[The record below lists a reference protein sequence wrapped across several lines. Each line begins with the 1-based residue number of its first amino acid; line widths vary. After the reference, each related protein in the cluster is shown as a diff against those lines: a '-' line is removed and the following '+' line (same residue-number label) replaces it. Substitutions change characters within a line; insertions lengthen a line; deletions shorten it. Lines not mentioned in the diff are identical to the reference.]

1 MTTARRAGDTVAAI
15 ILWVL
20 AVILWWQ
27 STTWP
32 PATDTAVSPTVM
44 PRVLAA
50 IMALVGFVLVLRHRP
65 DPDEADDSASHR
77 PFDTVVAVG
86 VTITL
91 AFLLDPLGLIPAGI
105 VYVLV
110 LQRLVGA
117 PWRVAVPFALATP
130 IAIWLIFVTA
140 LHVPLPSG
148 EIWSFL
154 RP

>member
-1 MTTARRAGDTVAAI
+1 MTIARRAGDTVAAI
-15 ILWVL
+15 ILWIL
-20 AVILWWQ
+20 AAILWWQ

-50 IMALVGFVLVLRHRP
+50 IMALVGFVLVLRRRP
-65 DPDEADDSASHR
+65 DPDEADDSGNHR
-77 PFDTVVAVG
+77 PFDTLVAVG
-86 VTITL
+86 ATIAL
-91 AFLLDPLGLIPAGI
+91 AFLLDPLGLIPAGAA
-105 VYVLV
+105 YVLV

>member
-1 MTTARRAGDTVAAI
+1 
-15 ILWVL
+15 
-20 AVILWWQ
+20 
-27 STTWP
+27 
-32 PATDTAVSPTVM
+32 M

-65 DPDEADDSASHR
+65 DPDEADDSGSHR
-77 PFDTVVAVG
+77 PFDTLVAVG
-86 VTITL
+86 ATIAL
-91 AFLLDPLGLIPAGI
+91 AFLLDPLGLIPAG
-105 VYVLV
+105 VAYVLV

-117 PWRVAVPFALATP
+117 PWRVAVPFAVAAP

>member
-1 MTTARRAGDTVAAI
+1 MTTARRTGDMVAAI
-15 ILWVL
+15 LLWIL
-20 AVILWWQ
+20 AAILWWQ

-44 PRVLAA
+44 PRVLAGT
-50 IMALVGFVLVLRHRP
+50 MALVGFVLVLRHRP
-65 DPDEADDSASHR
+65 DPDEADGSGNHR
-77 PFDTVVAVG
+77 PIDTLMAVG
-86 VTITL
+86 ATIAL
-91 AFLLDPLGLIPAGI
+91 AFLLDPLGLVPAGI
-105 VYVLV
+105 AYVLV

-117 PWRVAVPFALATP
+117 PWRVAVPFAVAAP